1 MAGFIQN
8 TIEGVIEY
16 FGSVIMQSPEQAIL
30 IALGGLIVGGAS
42 AVFGVLSL
50 GAIASFAGRALPAAG
65 PPDQ

>member
-8 TIEGVIEY
+8 TIQGVIEY
-16 FGSVIMQSPEQAIL
+16 FGGVIMQSPEQAIL
-30 IALGGLIVGGAS
+30 VALGGLIVGGAS

-50 GAIASFAGRALPAAG
+50 GAVVSLVGRALPTAG